1 MERFQNAINAFLIA
15 AVTISYM
22 IIFIILSD
30 ITVYLSAGFS
40 ILIIY
45 IQSEYN
51 VLSKITN
58 KIIDL
63 IIKVYGE

>member
-1 MERFQNAINAFLIA
+1 MERFQNAINALLIA

-22 IIFIILSD
+22 VIFIILSD

-45 IQSEYN
+45 LQSEYS

>member
-1 MERFQNAINAFLIA
+1 MERFQNAINALLIA

-22 IIFIILSD
+22 VIFIILSD

>member
-1 MERFQNAINAFLIA
+1 MERFQNAINALLIA

-51 VLSKITN
+51 VLNKITN

>member
-1 MERFQNAINAFLIA
+1 MARVYNVVTLLLIA
-15 AVTISYM
+15 AATISYTAV
-22 IIFIILSD
+22 FLILSD

-45 IQSEYN
+45 IQTEYD
-51 VLSKITN
+51 VLNKIIN

>member
-1 MERFQNAINAFLIA
+1 MERFQNAINALLIA

-45 IQSEYN
+45 LQSEYN

>member
-1 MERFQNAINAFLIA
+1 MERFQNAINALLIA

-22 IIFIILSD
+22 VIFIILSD

-45 IQSEYN
+45 LQSEYN
-51 VLSKITN
+51 VLSKTIN

>member
-1 MERFQNAINAFLIA
+1 MERFQNAINALLIA

>member
-1 MERFQNAINAFLIA
+1 MERFQNAINAILIA

>member
-51 VLSKITN
+51 VLNKITN

>member
-1 MERFQNAINAFLIA
+1 MERIQNAINALLIA
-15 AVTISYM
+15 AVTIGYTAV
-22 IIFIILSD
+22 FLILAD
-30 ITVYLSAGFS
+30 LTPYLSAGYS

>member
-1 MERFQNAINAFLIA
+1 MERFQNAINALLIA

-22 IIFIILSD
+22 VIFIILSD

-45 IQSEYN
+45 LQSEYN

>member
-1 MERFQNAINAFLIA
+1 MDRINNA
-15 AVTISYM
+15 VSV
-22 IIFIILSD
+22 FIIAVVTVIYATAFILLTS
-30 ITVYLSAGFS
+30 ITVYLSMGFS
-40 ILIIY
+40 IIVIY

-51 VLSKITN
+51 LLNKITN